1 MNKSLLLFFLIV
13 SASLCAQ
20 HTISGPF
27 SPSADFK
34 WVMAYQLNPNGQ
46 EYVAAGPVK
55 NGDLELIMPKT
66 AEAGVYRMV
75 YAIPTDEFYFDVIYN
90 GKEDIILSFNTSNG
104 VAFKSS
110 EENETYLS
118 YSKEIN
124 AAEKQLANYY
134 ASEGKGKADF
144 NAMVKNLKE
153 IQNSF
158 ETNSEGMIANNF
170 IKANRP
176 YVPLKL
182 EPYEQ
187 YLLSKKEHF
196 FEVIDFSN
204 PILQSS
210 GFLVEKA
217 LTFVFSSVSDV
228 ALNPITE
235 EEIERNLE
243 VLNSKLTNVNP
254 LFKAKLLEKLWAETS
269 KREMGSSADL
279 IYNNYLL
286 PLSKINKQKEIL
298 EITDKIEL
306 SNRLRIGATAPE
318 ILWKN
323 KGVNKKLSDLSGA
336 QNFVVLF
343 WSSTCSHCL
352 KEVPELY
359 KELKD
364 DKSVH
369 VLAVGLED
377 DDISWKAESAKLPG
391 FTHVLG
397 LGKWENE
404 YVFLYDVHQ
413 TPTYFVLDSQ
423 KKIISKP
430 SSLDELLSVLKN

>member
-1 MNKSLLLFFLIV
+1 MYKSLLIFFLLLGT
-13 SASLCAQ
+13 SLFAQ

-27 SPSADFK
+27 SPSADYK
-34 WVMAYQLNPNGQ
+34 WVMAYQLKPSSQ
-46 EYVAAGPVK
+46 EYITAGPVK

-90 GKEDIILSFNTSNG
+90 GKEDIMLSFNTSNG
-104 VAFKSS
+104 VSFTSS
-110 EENETYLS
+110 VENGIYLA
-118 YSKEIN
+118 YLKEIK
-124 AAEKQLANYY
+124 ATEKRFANYY
-134 ASEGKGKADF
+134 TNEQREKAEF
-144 NAMVKNLKE
+144 NAITGDLKE

-158 ETNSEGMIANNF
+158 ESRSVGLIAHNF

-176 YVPLKL
+176 YIPVQQESP
-182 EPYEQ
+182 EQ
-187 YLLSKKEHF
+187 YGMSKKEHF
-196 FEVIDFSN
+196 FDVIDFNNSF
-204 PILQSS
+204 LQSS

-217 LTFVFSSVSDV
+217 LSFVFSSVSDV
-228 ALNPITE
+228 TSNPIPE
-235 EEIERNLE
+235 KEIERNLE
-243 VLNSKLTNVNP
+243 VLNGKLTNVNP
-254 LFKAKLLEKLWAETS
+254 LFKAKFLEKLWTETS
-269 KREMGSSADL
+269 KREMRSSADL

-286 PLSKINKQKEIL
+286 PLSKINEQKEIL

-306 SNRLRIGATAPE
+306 INRLRIGAKAPE
-318 ILWKN
+318 IRWKDN
-323 KGVNKKLSDLSGA
+323 GMVKKLSDLSGA
-336 QNFVVLF
+336 QNYVLLF

-359 KELKD
+359 NELKD
-364 DKSVH
+364 SRTVQ
-369 VLAVGLED
+369 VMAVGLED

-413 TPTYFVLDSQ
+413 TPTYFVLDSH

-430 SSLDELLSVLKN
+430 SSLEELLSVLKN

>member
-1 MNKSLLLFFLIV
+1 MYKSLLFFFLIV
-13 SASLCAQ
+13 RTSLCAQ
-20 HTISGPF
+20 HAISGPF

-46 EYVAAGPVK
+46 EYVTAGPVK

-90 GKEDIILSFNTSNG
+90 GKEDIMLSFNTSNG

-110 EENETYLS
+110 EENGTYLS

-124 AAEKQLANYY
+124 AAEKKLADYY
-134 ASEGKGKADF
+134 ATGKKGKADF
-144 NAMVKNLKE
+144 NAIVKHLKE
-153 IQNSF
+153 IQDSF
-158 ETNSEGMIANNF
+158 ETKSEGMIANSF

-176 YVPLKL
+176 YVPLKI
-182 EPYEQ
+182 ETYEQ
-187 YLLSKKEHF
+187 YLSSKKEHF
-196 FEVIDFSN
+196 FDVLDFNN
-204 PILQSS
+204 PTLQSS

-217 LTFVFSSVSDV
+217 LTFVFSSISHV
-228 ALNPITE
+228 ASNPIPE
-235 EEIERNLE
+235 KGIQENLE
-243 VLNSKLTNVNP
+243 VLNGKLTSVNP
-254 LFKAKLLEKLWAETS
+254 LFKAKLLEKLWTETS
-269 KREMGSSADL
+269 KREMSSSSDL

-286 PLSKINKQKEIL
+286 PLSRINEKKEIL

-306 SNRLRIGATAPE
+306 SNRLRIGARAPE
-318 ILWKN
+318 IKWKVN
-323 KGVNKKLSDLSGA
+323 GVDKKLSDLS
-336 QNFVVLF
+336 VSEKYVLLF

-352 KEVPELY
+352 KEVPELH

-364 DKSVH
+364 RETIQ
-369 VLAVGLED
+369 VLAIGLED
-377 DDISWKAESAKLPG
+377 DDISWKDESAKLGG
-391 FTHVLG
+391 FTHILG

-423 KKIISKP
+423 KKIIAKP
-430 SSLDELLSVLKN
+430 SSLEELLSVLKN